1 MRTCA
6 LCGKSIESHET
17 ITVVDAGDR
26 CYPCFNREM
35 AEELGIDFDDTPLQP
50 IVLADADGVPHT
62 FGIRS
67 MLAATGHELVAEES
81 PRPDRGGYRFAV
93 LGDVHADSWDLF
105 QRLYEKM
112 RREMALR
119 HVERTT
125 HGWQVGREQC
135 LVGRIEWDTG
145 TSGRLPLLVIDGR
158 PFTWEEFGR
167 MLMTFEG
174 FTLHARIEDTIE
186 LVDVPERNEDV

>member
-1 MRTCA
+1 
-6 LCGKSIESHET
+6 
-17 ITVVDAGDR
+17 
-26 CYPCFNREM
+26 
-35 AEELGIDFDDTPLQP
+35 
-50 IVLADADGVPHT
+50 
-62 FGIRS
+62 
-67 MLAATGHELVAEES
+67 
-81 PRPDRGGYRFAV
+81 V

-112 RREMALR
+112 RREMAIR

-135 LVGRIEWDTG
+135 LVGRIGWDSETN
-145 TSGRLPLLVIDGR
+145 GRVPLLVIDGR
-158 PFTWEEFGR
+158 PFTWEEVGR

-186 LVDVPERNEDV
+186 RADVRERNEDV